1 MNILLMIGD
10 FFKVITNLPA
20 LINVIQVAV
29 IAVEQTGALGAD
41 KKAAVVQA
49 VDNFGK
55 NVLNFD
61 LTPFNGIIG
70 YLIDLVVDVY
80 NLTGF
85 FTHKST
91 SK

>member
-1 MNILLMIGD
+1 MNILFMIGD
-10 FFKVITNLPA
+10 FFKVIKNLPA

-61 LTPFNGIIG
+61 LTSFNGIIG

-85 FTHKST
+85 FTHKA